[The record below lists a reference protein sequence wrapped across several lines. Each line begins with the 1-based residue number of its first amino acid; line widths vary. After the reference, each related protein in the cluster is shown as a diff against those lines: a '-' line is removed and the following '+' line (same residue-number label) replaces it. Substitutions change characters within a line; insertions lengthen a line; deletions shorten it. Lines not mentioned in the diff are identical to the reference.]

1 MPLPTLYHKGKA
13 VPPKGASNAIIKYYK
28 ETEPIEIIT
37 RWIKNK
43 MPEYGAPK
51 AKTLNDRI
59 LLVEAKTG
67 SGKSTAMPVELY
79 RILRPQTAKDYTG
92 PGVICTEP
100 TILTTMTIPHD
111 ITTWAPD
118 MKMGETIGY
127 STGSAKQKVYSG
139 LLFATTGTLLA
150 QLRTQS
156 YNVIM
161 GKYRFIVLD
170 EVHNRSLELDMT
182 IMLLKKMLLEIIDD
196 PGCPFVILTSAT
208 FDAPKFAKY
217 FGINPETNI
226 ISVIGQSQPISETFL
241 KQDSTNVL
249 TSIGETV
256 QEIHD
261 GKINKMKQGEGDIL
275 IFVPGMG
282 EIKNVYKQLLPIN
295 VKYIKN
301 KQKCFVLLKID
312 GRAVATN
319 SKDIDLTFAPYDK
332 LTLNEEGEYDWKGT
346 YVASRRVIIATAVAE
361 TGITIPTLGHVIDIG
376 VYRSMEHYSPI
387 NMTGLLTKT
396 APKTMITQRRGRCGR
411 LFPGHFYGM
420 YTEETYSNLYPTQL
434 PNIVL
439 DNINSVVLDI
449 LLQQNDCFDVNKI
462 DMLDIPAVDSLKESI
477 ELNIVLGYIES
488 DYGECF
494 KATKFGEMIRS
505 LRYSTPQEF
514 RMILSSYVYDVS
526 TLDIISM
533 IAMSKGMLRLR
544 KVNMNKVLKESLP
557 TFFFEN
563 DDYVN
568 IFTLLTLDDFIRD
581 LFILEAFSNKLMKGV
596 ETTEKWCENVGLDF
610 NSMMII
616 LNSKYEIMNDIINA
630 SLDPFYMS
638 DNSLVTSTKT
648 NYLKRVCAI
657 KRCIYDGYILNL
669 IHNDKETMSYK
680 NRFGIAIKARFNRD
694 QGHPKY
700 IVTDKIKIE
709 DNNQNPKYN
718 LTINTD
724 RVSVLDGYICID
736 DDYLLPANPSKYSIK
751 AKEMTPELSMTNY
764 LSILKIVSTTKLLQA
779 SNPKLLKYITQ

>member
-1 MPLPTLYHKGKA
+1 
-13 VPPKGASNAIIKYYK
+13 
-28 ETEPIEIIT
+28 
-37 RWIKNK
+37 
-43 MPEYGAPK
+43 
-51 AKTLNDRI
+51 
-59 LLVEAKTG
+59 
-67 SGKSTAMPVELY
+67 
-79 RILRPQTAKDYTG
+79 
-92 PGVICTEP
+92 
-100 TILTTMTIPHD
+100 
-111 ITTWAPD
+111 
-118 MKMGETIGY
+118 
-127 STGSAKQKVYSG
+127 
-139 LLFATTGTLLA
+139 
-150 QLRTQS
+150 
-156 YNVIM
+156 
-161 GKYRFIVLD
+161 
-170 EVHNRSLELDMT
+170 
-182 IMLLKKMLLEIIDD
+182 
-196 PGCPFVILTSAT
+196 
-208 FDAPKFAKY
+208 
-217 FGINPETNI
+217 
-226 ISVIGQSQPISETFL
+226 
-241 KQDSTNVL
+241 
-249 TSIGETV
+249 
-256 QEIHD
+256 
-261 GKINKMKQGEGDIL
+261 
-275 IFVPGMG
+275 
-282 EIKNVYKQLLPIN
+282 
-295 VKYIKN
+295 
-301 KQKCFVLLKID
+301 
-312 GRAVATN
+312 
-319 SKDIDLTFAPYDK
+319 
-332 LTLNEEGEYDWKGT
+332 
-346 YVASRRVIIATAVAE
+346 
-361 TGITIPTLGHVIDIG
+361 
-376 VYRSMEHYSPI
+376 
-387 NMTGLLTKT
+387 
-396 APKTMITQRRGRCGR
+396 
-411 LFPGHFYGM
+411 
-420 YTEETYSNLYPTQL
+420 
-434 PNIVL
+434 
-439 DNINSVVLDI
+439 
-449 LLQQNDCFDVNKI
+449 
-462 DMLDIPAVDSLKESI
+462 
-477 ELNIVLGYIES
+477 
-488 DYGECF
+488 
-494 KATKFGEMIRS
+494 
-505 LRYSTPQEF
+505 
-514 RMILSSYVYDVS
+514 
-526 TLDIISM
+526 M